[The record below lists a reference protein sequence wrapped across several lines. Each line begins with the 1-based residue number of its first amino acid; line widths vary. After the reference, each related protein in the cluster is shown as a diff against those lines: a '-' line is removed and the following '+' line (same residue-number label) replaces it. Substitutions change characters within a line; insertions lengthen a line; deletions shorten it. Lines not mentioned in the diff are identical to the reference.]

1 MSPAP
6 RFPGDRKSRR
16 LIVPGTFGCLAC
28 LGSWLAA
35 LWAPQIIGRNFGWQY
50 AGAYYLVLLLILAL
64 SQAVRIHRRGQTVL
78 EAWTASRAERRLRRE
93 RVQRAR
99 RDAVVL
105 PWLADQQLDP
115 AASGVLIT
123 PAPSVPAYS
132 RVGYDVV
139 LDSAGA
145 HKIPVI
151 KEVRTLTRFSL
162 KDAKDLV
169 ESAPVTLLR
178 APDRSMAEAA
188 KSVLEAV
195 GAAVSITDLA
205 GQLP

>member
-1 MSPAP
+1 MTASRGASLFQAP
-6 RFPGDRKSRR
+6 SAA
-16 LIVPGTFGCLAC
+16 LAC
-28 LGSWLAA
+28 LGIWLAV
-35 LWAPQIIGRNFGWQY
+35 LCAPQIIGRDFGWQY
-50 AGAYYLVLLLILAL
+50 AGAYYLVLLFILAL
-64 SQAVRIHRRGQTVL
+64 TQAVRIHRRGQTVS

-123 PAPSVPAYS
+123 PAPSVSVYS
-132 RVGYDVV
+132 RAGYDVV

-151 KEVRTLTRFSL
+151 KEVRTHSL
-162 KDAKDLV
+162 LAQGGRQGPCG
-169 ESAPVTLLR
+169 ECSR
-178 APDRSMAEAA
+178 HIAA
-188 KSVLEAV
+188 S
-195 GAAVSITDLA
+195 T
-205 GQLP
+205 

>member
-1 MSPAP
+1 MSPP
-6 RFPGDRKSRR
+6 RFPGGRTSRR
-16 LIVPGTFGCLAC
+16 PVRTAAFRCLAG
-28 LGSWLAA
+28 LGIWLAA
-35 LWAPQIIGRNFGWQY
+35 LWAPQLIGRHFGWPY

-64 SQAVRIHRRGQTVL
+64 AQTARIHRRGQSVS
-78 EAWTASRAERRLRRE
+78 EARAASLAGRRLRRE
-93 RVQRAR
+93 RLQRAR

-123 PAPSVPAYS
+123 PAPSVSAYS
-132 RVGYDVV
+132 RAGYDVV
-139 LDSAGA
+139 LDSAGD

-188 KSVLEAV
+188 RSVLEAV
-195 GAAVSITDLA
+195 GAAVSVRDLT